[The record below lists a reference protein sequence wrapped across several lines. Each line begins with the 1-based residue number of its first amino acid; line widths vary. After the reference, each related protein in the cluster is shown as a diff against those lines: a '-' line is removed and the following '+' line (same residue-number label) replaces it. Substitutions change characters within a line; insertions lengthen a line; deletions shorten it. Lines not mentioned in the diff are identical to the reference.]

1 MNRMF
6 DVRKKRSPAIKLA
19 ALLAGYLVTAGAYA
33 TDTFTATYNIGPLG
47 AIPYINTP
55 TVTGTF
61 SDKYNFSIA
70 SSSSTAGTAVT
81 IDLVLGEN
89 YGYHITGLDLDL
101 FNSSH
106 AWLDGD
112 MVTGADDASVS
123 LSETLAAGNY
133 YFRVRGVADGATT
146 NQGIYTF
153 TAAAIPEAKTY
164 AMMLA
169 GLGLIGFTVVRRRS
183 I

>member
-1 MNRMF
+1 MNRML
-6 DVRKKRSPAIKLA
+6 DVRQKRSPVARIA
-19 ALLAGYLVTAGAYA
+19 ALLAGCLVTAGAYA

-47 AIPYINTP
+47 TVPYINTP
-55 TVTGTF
+55 IVTGTF
-61 SDKYNFSIA
+61 SDKYTFSIA
-70 SSSSTAGTAVT
+70 NSSSTAGTAVT
-81 IDLVLGEN
+81 IDLNLGEN

-101 FNSSH
+101 FNASH

-112 MVTGADDASVS
+112 MVTGANDASVS

-133 YFRVRGVADGATT
+133 YFRVRGIADGGTT

-153 TAAAIPEAKTY
+153 TAAAIPEVKTY

-169 GLGLIGFTVVRRRS
+169 GLGLIGFTVSRRGRG
-183 I
+183 

>member
-6 DVRKKRSPAIKLA
+6 DVTKKRSSVTRLA
-19 ALLAGYLVTAGAYA
+19 ALLAGCLMTAGAYA

-55 TVTGTF
+55 TVTGAF
-61 SDKYNFSIA
+61 SDRYDFSIA

-81 IDLVLGEN
+81 IDLMLGEN